1 MWYVGGEGR
10 AYGEGAVSS
19 PPASWVDPTP
29 TLRKLIDLRDEA
41 IEEVNFAIW
50 EDSLTAEQQAL
61 ANFFLGEAPHAG

>member
-1 MWYVGGEGR
+1 MRAVGGEGR

-29 TLRKLIDLRDEA
+29 PLQTLIRLRNEA

-50 EDSLTAEQQAL
+50 EDSFTAEQQAL
-61 ANFFLGEAPHAG
+61 AYFFLGEAT